1 MRPPRY
7 RRIKQVSQLKGEGKS
22 NATHTLSELLTVEAA
37 FETNGTICDSAVTN
51 MRVFFDVDAVTDTHN
66 RPAGN
71 ANANV
76 LVKITI
82 WLGVIFLVTTTLLAR
97 IYAQGHGRTLM
108 ERAVPVERKAMPVSP
123 VAPAPGVF
131 PAAQPAVPAAQPAPA
146 APAPEPGS
154 VSPPASEPEE

>member
-1 MRPPRY
+1 MLAVKVLLIAVEVICSLLLIVVILLQRA
-7 RRIKQVSQLKGEGKS
+7 KGEG
-22 NATHTLSELLTVEAA
+22 LGLA
-37 FETNGTICDSAVTN
+37 FGAQMGESLFGARAS
-51 MRVFFDVDAVTDTHN
+51 
-66 RPAGN
+66 
-71 ANANV
+71 NV